1 MGAGRVRVCGV
12 MHAEDVLDEAEVHA
26 VSSKSCMFGID
37 EEALA
42 ADWTTDAGG
51 EF

>member
-1 MGAGRVRVCGV
+1 MR
-12 MHAEDVLDEAEVHA
+12 AEDVLDKAEVHA
-26 VSSKSCMFGID
+26 VSRKGCVFGID

-51 EF
+51 EFRRLA